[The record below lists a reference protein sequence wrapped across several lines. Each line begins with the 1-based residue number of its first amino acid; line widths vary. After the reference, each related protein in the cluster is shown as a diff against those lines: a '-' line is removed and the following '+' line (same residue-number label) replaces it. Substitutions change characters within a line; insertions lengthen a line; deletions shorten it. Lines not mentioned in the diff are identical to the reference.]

1 MAGTIQVEVRR
12 RKNESSTSL
21 IRRFS
26 RRAKDLNLV
35 RSIRNHRYYVRT
47 ESKNVERRRALV
59 SLARRKNYHEL
70 VKLGKIDP
78 AARKNRRHK

>member
-1 MAGTIQVEVRR
+1 MTGAVQVEVQRK
-12 RKNESSTSL
+12 KNESSVSL

-35 RSIRNHRYYVRT
+35 RSTRNHRYYIRIK
-47 ESKNVERRRALV
+47 SKNVERRRALV
-59 SLARRKNYHEL
+59 SLARRKQYHEL

-78 AARKNRRHK
+78 AARRDRRRK